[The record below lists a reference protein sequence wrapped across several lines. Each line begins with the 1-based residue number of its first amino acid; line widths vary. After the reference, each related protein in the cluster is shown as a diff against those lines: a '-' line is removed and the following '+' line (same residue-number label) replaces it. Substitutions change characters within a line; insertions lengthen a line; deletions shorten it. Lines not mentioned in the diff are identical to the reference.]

1 MNLPARLIAPIVE
14 AYQPDLPADDPR
26 RDIRIGAAI
35 VIFFFVILLGWAAFA
50 PLDAAVPAQGVIA
63 ISGNRQTVQHRE
75 GGVVTAINIREGQ
88 RVNAGDVL
96 IEMAAP
102 DLKAQERALTS
113 DYLTNLAQRA
123 RLMAERAGQ
132 RNFAPPIEFAGLP
145 PEDQVLAAQ
154 ALALQRAQL
163 NARLASISAQ
173 QSVLG
178 QRSLQLGEQQGG
190 YSEQITSLRE
200 QQRLLADELAGMRE
214 IEKKGFASV
223 NRIRALERALADL
236 KGREAAMRSE
246 IARAGEGKGE
256 TRMQSVSIETNA
268 LEQVATEL
276 RDTQAR
282 LSDVLPKLIAVREQ
296 LQRARVR
303 APVSGQ
309 VVGLTVFTIGG
320 VVAPGQTLMEIV
332 PDRRALVI
340 QAQVAP
346 NDADDVYVGQEA
358 QVRFVSVHDR
368 TLPLLTGKVRTI
380 SADSFTDE
388 KTGRSF
394 FRAEIEVTP
403 EQLKRVGGTLGH
415 GQLRPGLPVEVL
427 LNVRKRTALQY
438 ILEPLTRNL
447 WGSLREQ

>member
-1 MNLPARLIAPIVE
+1 MNLLAPIVE
-14 AYQPDLPADDPR
+14 AYQPGLPADDPR

-63 ISGNRQTVQHRE
+63 VSGNRQSVQHRE
-75 GGVVTAINIREGQ
+75 GGVVTAINVKEGQ

-102 DLKAQERALTS
+102 DLRAQERALTS

-132 RNFAPPIEFAGLP
+132 SGFAPPAEFAGLSA
-145 PEDQVLAAQ
+145 EDQVLAAQ
-154 ALALQRAQL
+154 AMNLQRAQL
-163 NARLASISAQ
+163 QARLASMSAQ

-178 QRSLQLGEQQGG
+178 QRSRQLGEQQGG
-190 YSEQITSLRE
+190 YSEQIASLRE
-200 QQRLLADELAGMRE
+200 QQRLLSDEIAGLRKIQE
-214 IEKKGFASV
+214 KGFASV

-236 KGREAAMRSE
+236 KGREAAMRAE

-256 TRMQSVSIETNA
+256 TRMQSVSIRSSA
-268 LEQVATEL
+268 LEEIATEL

-303 APVSGQ
+303 APASGRI
-309 VVGLTVFTIGG
+309 VGLSIFTVGG

-332 PDRRALVI
+332 PENRTLVI

-346 NDADDVYVGQEA
+346 ANADDVYQGQTA
-358 QVRFVSVHDR
+358 QIRFVSVNDQ
-368 TLPLLTGKVRTI
+368 TLPLLSGTVRTI

-388 KTGRSF
+388 KSGQSF
-394 FRAEIEVTP
+394 FRAEIEVP
-403 EQLKRVGGTLGH
+403 ADELKKVGASLGR
-415 GQLRPGLPVEVL
+415 GELRPGLPVEVL

>member
-1 MNLPARLIAPIVE
+1 MNLSARLIAPIVE

-26 RDIRIGAAI
+26 LDIRIGATI
-35 VIFFFVILLGWAAFA
+35 VVLFFVILLGWAAFA

-88 RVNAGDVL
+88 RVSAGDVL

-132 RNFAPPIEFAGLP
+132 RSFAPPIEVAGLS

-163 NARLASISAQ
+163 NARIASISAQ

-190 YSEQITSLRE
+190 YSEQIASLRE

-282 LSDVLPKLIAVREQ
+282 LSDVFPKLIAVREQ

-309 VVGLTVFTIGG
+309 VVGLSVFTIGG

-332 PDRRALVI
+332 PDRRTLVI

-346 NDADDVYVGQEA
+346 NDADDVYQGQEA

-394 FRAEIEVTP
+394 FRAEVEVSP
-403 EQLKRVGGTLGH
+403 EQLRKVGGTLGH

>member
-14 AYQPDLPADDPR
+14 AYQPGLPADDPR

-102 DLKAQERALTS
+102 ELRAQERALTS

-123 RLMAERAGQ
+123 RLMGERAGQ
-132 RNFAPPIEFAGLP
+132 RNFAPPIEFASLP
-145 PEDQVLAAQ
+145 PEDKVLADQ

-163 NARLASISAQ
+163 NARVASVSAQ

-190 YSEQITSLRE
+190 YSEQIASLRE
-200 QQRLLADELAGMRE
+200 QQRLLAEELDGMRE
-214 IEKKGFASV
+214 IEKKGFASI

-256 TRMQSVSIETNA
+256 TRMQSVSIQTNA

-309 VVGLTVFTIGG
+309 VVGLSVFTIGG

-332 PDRRALVI
+332 PDRRMLVI
-340 QAQVAP
+340 QVQVAP

-388 KTGRSF
+388 KSGRSF

-403 EQLKRVGGTLGH
+403 EQLRRVGGTLGH

>member
-1 MNLPARLIAPIVE
+1 
-14 AYQPDLPADDPR
+14 
-26 RDIRIGAAI
+26 
-35 VIFFFVILLGWAAFA
+35 
-50 PLDAAVPAQGVIA
+50 
-63 ISGNRQTVQHRE
+63 
-75 GGVVTAINIREGQ
+75 
-88 RVNAGDVL
+88 
-96 IEMAAP
+96 
-102 DLKAQERALTS
+102 
-113 DYLTNLAQRA
+113 
-123 RLMAERAGQ
+123 
-132 RNFAPPIEFAGLP
+132 
-145 PEDQVLAAQ
+145 VLAAQ
-154 ALALQRAQL
+154 VLALQRAQL

-190 YSEQITSLRE
+190 YSEQIASLRE

-223 NRIRALERALADL
+223 TRIRALERALADL

-282 LSDVLPKLIAVREQ
+282 LSDVFPKLIAVREQ

-309 VVGLTVFTIGG
+309 VVGLSVFTIGG

-332 PDRRALVI
+332 PDRRTLVI

-346 NDADDVYVGQEA
+346 NDADDVYQGQEA

-368 TLPLLTGKVRTI
+368 SLPLLTGKVRTI

-388 KTGRSF
+388 KSGRSF

-403 EQLKRVGGTLGH
+403 EQLRKVGGTLGH

>member
-132 RNFAPPIEFAGLP
+132 RSFAPPIEFAGLP

-190 YSEQITSLRE
+190 YSEQIASLRE

-309 VVGLTVFTIGG
+309 VVGLSVFTIGG

-340 QAQVAP
+340 QVQVAP

-403 EQLKRVGGTLGH
+403 EQLRRVGGTLGH

-438 ILEPLTRNL
+438 LIEPLTRNL

>member
-1 MNLPARLIAPIVE
+1 MNLPARLISPIVE

-190 YSEQITSLRE
+190 YSEQIASLRE

-282 LSDVLPKLIAVREQ
+282 LSDVFPKLIAVREQ

-332 PDRRALVI
+332 PDRRTLVI

-346 NDADDVYVGQEA
+346 NDADDVYQGQEA

-403 EQLKRVGGTLGH
+403 EQLRKVGGTLGH

>member
-14 AYQPDLPADDPR
+14 AYQPGLPADDPR

-102 DLKAQERALTS
+102 ELRAQERALTS

-132 RNFAPPIEFAGLP
+132 RNFPPPIEFASLS
-145 PEDQVLAAQ
+145 PEDQALAAQ

-163 NARLASISAQ
+163 NARAASISAQ

-190 YSEQITSLRE
+190 YSEQIASLRE

-256 TRMQSVSIETNA
+256 TRMQSVSIQTNA

-282 LSDVLPKLIAVREQ
+282 LSDVLPKLVAVREQ

-309 VVGLTVFTIGG
+309 VVGLSVFTIGG

-332 PDRRALVI
+332 PDRRMLVI

-346 NDADDVYVGQEA
+346 KDADDVYVGQEA

-368 TLPLLTGKVRTI
+368 SLPLLTGKVRTI

-394 FRAEIEVTP
+394 FRAELEVTP
-403 EQLKRVGGTLGH
+403 EQLRRVGGTLGH

-447 WGSLREQ
+447 GGSLREQ

>member
-1 MNLPARLIAPIVE
+1 MNLPTRLIAPIVE

>member
-1 MNLPARLIAPIVE
+1 MNLLAPIID
-14 AYQPDLPADDPR
+14 ADQPGLPADDPR
-26 RDIRIGAAI
+26 RDIRIGTAI
-35 VIFFFVILLGWAAFA
+35 VVFFFVILLGWAAFA

-63 ISGNRQTVQHRE
+63 VSGNRQSVQHRE
-75 GGVVTAINIREGQ
+75 GGVVTAINVREGQ
-88 RVNAGDVL
+88 RVHAGDIL

-102 DLKAQERALTS
+102 DLRAQERALTS

-132 RNFAPPIEFAGLP
+132 GSFPPPAEFANLSA
-145 PEDQVLAAQ
+145 EDQPLAAQ

-163 NARLASISAQ
+163 QARLASKSAQ

-178 QRSLQLGEQQGG
+178 QRSAQLGQQQSG
-190 YSEQITSLRE
+190 YSQQIASLRE
-200 QQRLLADELAGMRE
+200 QQRLLSDEIAGLRQVQE
-214 IEKKGFASV
+214 KGFASV

-236 KGREAAMRSE
+236 KGREAAMVAE

-256 TRMQSVSIETNA
+256 TRMQSVSIERSA
-268 LEQVATEL
+268 LEEVAAEL

-282 LSDVLPKLIAVREQ
+282 LSDVLPKLVAVREQ

-303 APVSGQ
+303 APASGR
-309 VVGLTVFTIGG
+309 VVGLSIFTVGG

-332 PDRRALVI
+332 PENRTLVI

-346 NDADDVYVGQEA
+346 ANADDVYQGQTA
-358 QVRFVSVHDR
+358 QIRFVSVNDQ
-368 TLPLLTGKVRTI
+368 TLPLLSGTVRTI

-388 KTGRSF
+388 KSGQSF
-394 FRAEIEVTP
+394 FRAEIEVP
-403 EQLKRVGGTLGH
+403 ADELKKVGASLGR
-415 GQLRPGLPVEVL
+415 GELRPGLPVEVL

-438 ILEPLTRNL
+438 ILEPLTRNF